1 LTNIVDFPTDK
12 KYNVIHIDPPWPLT
26 FMSRKVRPNQKDMPY
41 DLMTFE
47 DIKNLP
53 IESLCDESCFMFIW
67 TTHKWLPKTFELI
80 EEWGF
85 NYNCTITW
93 DKGVGFTPMGF
104 MWSTEFCL
112 FCIKKGNKTRLK
124 KLGEK
129 TIIKAKSKEHSR
141 KPDAIFNLI
150 DKVCDGKKIDVFARR
165 KRFGWD
171 TWGNDEKLDAKP
183 LEEFF

>member
-1 LTNIVDFPTDK
+1 MNFPDK
-12 KYNVIHIDPPWPLT
+12 KYDVLHVDPPWPLN
-26 FMSRKVRPNQKDMPY
+26 FLSRKVRPNQKDMPY
-41 DLMTFE
+41 GIMTFE

-53 IESLCDESCFMFIW
+53 INNLANDSCFMFLW

-80 EEWGF
+80 GEWGF

-112 FCIKKGNKTRLK
+112 FCIKKGNKQRLS

-129 TIIKAKSKEHSR
+129 TIIREKSREHSR
-141 KPDAIFNLI
+141 KPEAIFRLI
-150 DKVCDGKKIDVFARR
+150 EKCTIGTRMDVFGRR
-165 KRFGWD
+165 LRHGWD
-171 TWGNDEKLDAKP
+171 VYGNDEKLLAQP
-183 LEEFF
+183 LEAFV